1 VAQAQEVQA
10 QEVVLVQVQAQEVAL
25 RLAQELPQEVEME
38 LVSGLAGLA
47 AGLALGRVRQA
58 PRSLKEWESEC
69 LMLTALVEAYRSELA
84 EVREQLLESRSQ
96 LDSLLE
102 KESAPRL
109 AMDSTQELVM
119 GLRLVQVTE
128 TDLARETDLAQEKRL
143 GLELGRE

>member
-1 VAQAQEVQA
+1 
-10 QEVVLVQVQAQEVAL
+10 
-25 RLAQELPQEVEME
+25 ME

-47 AGLALGRVRQA
+47 AGLVLGRVRQA

-102 KESAPRL
+102 KELAPRL
-109 AMDSTQELVM
+109 AMDSTVESVM
-119 GLRLVQVTE
+119 GLRLVQE
-128 TDLARETDLAQEKRL
+128 TGKE
-143 GLELGRE
+143 